1 MRRCDRDEN
10 WCSGFLFLSNNN
22 NKKPLRHSDDDD
34 DVSNLL
40 KSFWARSDEPFLHNQ
55 QHTYARGHMWQP
67 FNAECSYTRR
77 SITVSVEFRARGNL
91 FFRLKPSR
99 FVPARVLPQLVCN
112 GKTGNRNPRRSRLDD
127 LLTSDALGEEL
138 SELGSFEWKNEPKKN
153 DQTFDEI
160 QVKCGL

>member
-1 MRRCDRDEN
+1 METGAVD
-10 WCSGFLFLSNNN
+10 SFSSPTTTTT
-22 NKKPLRHSDDDD
+22 KKPLRHSDDDD